1 MDVGRSRPFPGGLG
15 VHCILEFIK
24 YILHVACNFSM
35 SMQFKNSYGILIF
48 SDENYMLSPYF
59 GYVRVK

>member
-1 MDVGRSRPFPGGLG
+1 M
-15 VHCILEFIK
+15 
-24 YILHVACNFSM
+24 LHQTLVATLKKT
-35 SMQFKNSYGILIF
+35 SMQFENSYGILIF

>member
-24 YILHVACNFSM
+24 YILHVAPNFGRYI
-35 SMQFKNSYGILIF
+35 KKDVNAI
-48 SDENYMLSPYF
+48 
-59 GYVRVK
+59 